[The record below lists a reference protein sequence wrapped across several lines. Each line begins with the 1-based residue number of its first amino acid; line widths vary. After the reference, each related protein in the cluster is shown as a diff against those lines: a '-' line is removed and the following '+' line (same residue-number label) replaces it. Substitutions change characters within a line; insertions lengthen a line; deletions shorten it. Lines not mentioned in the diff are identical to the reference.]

1 MYRFRFLRRHYPD
14 QVCGS
19 RASLR
24 SSQPGITQPPDIP
37 YSFIHARVRF
47 VKSLRVGS
55 CVCVRDAREH
65 LLHFL
70 PRGRR
75 REDLYVRAEAE
86 EPRVELRARDHVERD
101 GEMLRP
107 VGDHDHILAEAV
119 EHRADQMV
127 CKAQTH
133 RALLAGEHAEHFFV
147 YADRS
152 CSEKSSIPS
161 RGASS
166 AEISVILSTR

>member
-75 REDLYVRAEAE
+75 REDLHVRAEAE
-86 EPRVELRARDHVERD
+86 EPHVELRARDHVERD

-133 RALLAGEHAEHFFV
+133 RALLTGEHTEHLFGV
-147 YADRS
+147 CRQVLLGKVLHAL
-152 CSEKSSIPS
+152 